1 MWLREYMPIKSANH
15 LNKILNIFHSAHGGD
30 RFPVDVDTLALGAH
44 EIFQWP
50 DPIMEIQQAA
60 IKNFEG
66 MLACNEDLSK
76 WLIVYN
82 ASLASKGRIRF
93 TKAHELGHYV
103 LHRKLRQEFMCSR
116 EDMLAWS
123 GEGSIEADADTF
135 ASYLLMPLDDFRA
148 QATGNISL
156 DMFSHC
162 ADRYGVSLTAAI
174 LKWLSY
180 TDQKAVLLMSNDGF
194 INWASSSN
202 PAYKAGAYFKTR
214 NNVIP
219 VPDGSLTAND
229 LVAVSAEGEQVSAKK
244 WFPYADTDADL
255 TEMKIY
261 SEQYDSTLTLLIL
274 PKYAEFW
281 PPQDQPSSS

>member
-1 MWLREYMPIKSANH
+1 MPIKSANH
-15 LNKILNIFHSAHGGD
+15 LTKILNVFHSVHGGD
-30 RFPVDVDTLALGAH
+30 RFPVDVDKLALGAH
-44 EIFQWP
+44 EIFQWS
-50 DPIMEIQQAA
+50 DPIAEIQQAD

-66 MLACNEDLSK
+66 MLACNEEQSK

-82 ASLASKGRIRF
+82 ASLASQGRIRF
-93 TKAHELGHYV
+93 TKAHELGHYI
-103 LHRKLRQEFMCSR
+103 LHRKLKQEFMCSR

-123 GEGSIEADADTF
+123 GQGNIEAEADTF

-148 QATGNISL
+148 QTTGTISL

-180 TDQKAVLLMSNDGF
+180 TEEKAVLIMSNDGF
-194 INWASSSN
+194 INWASSST

-219 VPDGSLTAND
+219 VTDGSLTAND
-229 LVAVSAEGEQVSAKK
+229 LVTVSTEGEQVSAKR
-244 WFPYADTDADL
+244 WFPHADTDAAL
-255 TEMKIY
+255 IEMKMY

-274 PKYAEFW
+274 PRYAEFW
-281 PPQDQPSSS
+281 PPLGKPTSS